1 VARLFTEDWTQMT
14 TIKAASPVET
24 PKLFRPAPPHNPS
37 QAPAMCLC
45 VECCQI
51 MLTKRCPARN
61 ADGVQCGKYR
71 HRGKEH
77 TMIPATVFLIAEER
91 TRP

>member
-1 VARLFTEDWTQMT
+1 MT
-14 TIKAASPVET
+14 TIKAAPPVET
-24 PKLFRPAPPHNPS
+24 PRLFRPAPPHNPS
-37 QAPAMCLC
+37 RAPATCLC

-61 ADGVQCGKYR
+61 ADGVQCGNYR